1 MPLTPETHD
10 LLLQLLEKS
19 PRERIAVANALWDSI
34 KVDDEYRGTA
44 DEDAFYE
51 ELMRRDAEM
60 EAGEVVEVTHEE
72 VMADLR
78 KQLGYETVPKESE

>member
-34 KVDDEYRGTA
+34 KVDDEYRGTP

-51 ELMRRDAEM
+51 DLMRRDAEM
-60 EAGEVVEVTHEE
+60 EAGEVVELTHEE

-78 KQLGYETVPKESE
+78 RELDYAGIPKESE